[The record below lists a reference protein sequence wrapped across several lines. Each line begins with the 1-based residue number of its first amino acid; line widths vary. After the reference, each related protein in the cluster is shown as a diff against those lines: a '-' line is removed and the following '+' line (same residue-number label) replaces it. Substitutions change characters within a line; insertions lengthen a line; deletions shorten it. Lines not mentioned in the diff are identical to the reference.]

1 MSYNIATCLVTSRTQ
16 IVKNTNKQA
25 GETHFL
31 RGAGFEGFL
40 GVVLGGAGAAII
52 RLTASSNLTP
62 CSLKSIGL
70 GISKINPSQS
80 NEQYG
85 FILAKTFFTVS
96 VTENP
101 KSHMANISVA
111 TYTISVSKKFSRT
124 PEPLDNFSGADLFD
138 FLLKFLK
145 DRNSPLNDKEAKFII
160 SANEPKVDDRQISG
174 IVETGDYGYS
184 SELYDTEK
192 KQLAYHRKPADADLK
207 PFFYLFDLP
216 KGQTHGLVVLQRFK
230 IFGIRGLLAGDFSK
244 YFEKHY
250 PNSSVHIEPIVH
262 PKIWQQFAD
271 GGSATKIRLRKFNIP
286 QDICDMMKH
295 GIKSDDGYVEY
306 SIIAKKGKT
315 FNVLKK
321 MFGGDSKELLTLKA
335 PDFKPDKTLVEVTL
349 NGRKRTLDIAD
360 VTKLRTY
367 FDVTEDVKIAK
378 NGHPEF
384 DSILEI
390 SKGIL
395 VDIWPLIKGRANV

>member
-1 MSYNIATCLVTSRTQ
+1 MQKVYKINVY
-16 IVKNTNKQA
+16 K
-25 GETHFL
+25 GEMPVFRRLIITADIGGFL
-31 RGAGFEGFL
+31 PLGFL
-40 GVVLGGAGAAII
+40 GRWQRLRGEYPLYRVLEFDAMQ
-52 RLTASSNLTP
+52 
-62 CSLKSIGL
+62 
-70 GISKINPSQS
+70 SKIFCAWHTQIEAQVNLSG
-80 NEQYG
+80 NMG
-85 FILAKTFFTVS
+85 FILAKTSLIVN
-96 VTENP
+96 VAKNP
-101 KSHMANISVA
+101 KSYMAKVANISVA
-111 TYTISVSKKFSRT
+111 TYTISVSKKFSRK
-124 PEPLDNFSGADLFD
+124 PEPLDNFENADLFE

-160 SANEPKVDDRQISG
+160 SANAPKVDGRQISG

-216 KGQTHGLVVLQRFK
+216 KGQTRGLVVLQRFK
-230 IFGIRGLLAGDFSK
+230 TFGIRGLLAGDFSK

-295 GIKSDDGYVEY
+295 GIKPDDGYVEY
-306 SIIAKKGKT
+306 SIIAKKGNT

-321 MFGGDSKELLTLKA
+321 MLGGNPKELLMLEA

-360 VTKLRTY
+360 ITKLRTY

-395 VDIWPLIKGRANV
+395 VDIWPLIKGAAHV